1 MMEKSPFIFGKL
13 ASGSTFI
20 NRQEDI
26 KRLSANFVSG
36 INTILVSPRRW
47 GKSSLIEKVA
57 ENLSPGEEYRFC
69 IIDMFNTRKEDAFY
83 RLFSKQLLKST
94 SGQWEEWIKTA
105 KNLLSKISPKISVST
120 DNITDVDIQLEYKH
134 SNVSEIELLDL
145 PEKIAR
151 SKKIK
156 LIVCIDEFQNIE
168 NFDDPVGFQQK
179 IRAQWQ
185 KHRHVVYCLYGSK
198 RHMLMQLFEKRS
210 MPLYRFGEVIYLE
223 KIARAHWLKYIV
235 RSFQSGKKKISSE
248 MAGMIAD
255 SVKCHP
261 YYVQQ
266 FAHIVWNNTDRE
278 VTMPIF
284 DKSLDDLIN
293 NNTILFEREFQFL
306 SNGQINFL
314 LALRDGIDKGF
325 TSNEVIRKYNL
336 GSSSNV
342 IRIISALENKEII
355 DRFTSKI
362 EFVDPVFELWLKR
375 RL

>member
-1 MMEKSPFIFGKL
+1 MDKSPFIFGKL
-13 ASGSTFI
+13 ASGTTFI
-20 NRQEDI
+20 NRKADI
-26 KRLSANFVSG
+26 KKLSSNFISG

-47 GKSSLIEKVA
+47 GKSSLVEKVS
-57 ENLSPGEEYRFC
+57 EDLSHGKEYRFC

-83 RLFSKQLLKST
+83 QLFSKQLIKST

-105 KNLLSKISPKISVST
+105 KSMLSKISPKISVST
-120 DNITDVDIQLEYKH
+120 DNVTDVDIQLEYKH
-134 SNVSEIELLDL
+134 NKLSEIELLDL

-151 SKKIK
+151 SKKIR

-168 NFDDPVGFQQK
+168 NFDDPIGFQQK

-185 KHRHVVYCLYGSK
+185 KHRNVVYCLYGSK

-223 KIARAHWLKYIV
+223 KISRDHWLDYIIK
-235 RSFQSGKKKISSE
+235 SFQSGKKKINGE
-248 MAGMIAD
+248 IAGMIAD

-266 FAHIVWNNTDRE
+266 FAHIVWNNTART
-278 VTMPIF
+278 VTQEIF
-284 DKSLDDLIN
+284 NRSLDDLISN
-293 NNTILFEREFQFL
+293 NIILFEREFQFL
-306 SNGQINFL
+306 SNGQVNFL
-314 LALRDGIDKGF
+314 QALKDGVSSGF
-325 TSNEVIRKYNL
+325 TSNAVVRKYNL

-342 IRIISALENKEII
+342 IRVISALEDKEII
-355 DRFTSKI
+355 DRFTNKI

>member
-1 MMEKSPFIFGKL
+1 MDKSPFQFGKL

-26 KRLSANFVSG
+26 KKLSSNFISG

-47 GKSSLIEKVA
+47 GKSSLVEKVS
-57 ENLSPGEEYRFC
+57 ETLSVDGKTRIC
-69 IIDMFNTRKEDAFY
+69 IIDMFNTRSEEAFY
-83 RLFSKQLLKST
+83 QLFSKQLIKST
-94 SGQWEEWIKTA
+94 SARWEEWIKTA
-105 KNLLSKISPKISVST
+105 KSLLSKISPKISVSA
-120 DNITDVDIQLEYKH
+120 DNLTEMDIQFEYKH
-134 SNVSEIELLDL
+134 NKISEIELLDL

-151 SKKIK
+151 SKKIR

-185 KHRHVVYCLYGSK
+185 KHKNVVYCLYGSK

-210 MPLYRFGEVIYLE
+210 MPLYRFGDVIYLD
-223 KIARAHWLKYIV
+223 KIAKEHWLKYIV
-235 RSFQSGKKKISSE
+235 NSFHSGKKKISPDI
-248 MAGMIAD
+248 AGRIVD

-266 FAHIVWNNTDRE
+266 FAHIVWNNTYKK
-278 VTMPIF
+278 VTNAIF
-284 DKSLDDLIN
+284 DKSMEDLVTN
-293 NNTILFEREFQFL
+293 NVILFEREFQFL

-314 LALRDGIDKGF
+314 HALKDGVSMGF

-342 IRIISALENKEII
+342 IRIISALEDKEII
-355 DRFTSKI
+355 DRFTNKI
-362 EFVDPVFELWLKR
+362 EFVDPVFELWLKW